1 MLVRLLLL
9 FCAVAGLVI
18 GCSSGKSSVSEL
30 HDIDELRSQFNEDV
44 GEPRLIL
51 LLSPS

>member
-1 MLVRLLLL
+1 MLVRFVLLI
-9 FCAVAGLVI
+9 CAIAGLVM
-18 GCSSGKSSVSEL
+18 GSSSGKRSTSEL

-44 GEPRLIL
+44 GQPRLIL

>member
-1 MLVRLLLL
+1 MLVRFLLLI
-9 FCAVAGLVI
+9 CAIAGLVT

-30 HDIDELRSQFNEDV
+30 DDIDELRSQFNEDV
-44 GEPRLIL
+44 GQPRLVL